1 MFNILK
7 TNAMLETT
15 ESFFEKNATIIKVA
29 AIGFLTLLLLI
40 PMSMI
45 QSLVMER
52 RARQIEAT
60 NDISSKWG
68 FEQRITGP
76 ILTIPYYTFDLN
88 KENKRIN
95 IVKRF
100 ANFLP
105 EDLRVDGEIAPEV
118 RYRGIFQVAVYQ
130 SNLKINGHF
139 AKPVVDIGTSNVE
152 IDWKGAFISMGITDL
167 RGISQAIEFA
177 WNGDILVCE
186 PGVIDEKLLKSGITV
201 NNVISS
207 PLTEKYSFSVGIN
220 LNGSKG
226 LSFVPVGRET
236 LVTLQSSWNN
246 PSFDG
251 AFLPAT
257 REVTEKG
264 FSASWKV
271 LELNRNYPQ
280 KWCDRE
286 VNLQNSAFGVS
297 LILPIETY
305 QITERSMK
313 YAILFFSLT
322 FITFF
327 FVEIL
332 HRMKVHPI
340 QYILVGFG
348 LTLFYLLLLSLSE
361 HIGFGW
367 AYLLASAGIIVMISS
382 YSHSMF
388 YSYKLTALVA
398 ALLSV
403 LYGFLYILLQMQDY
417 TLLMGSIGL
426 FIILSGLMYIS
437 RKVKWY
443 AINDKS

>member
-1 MFNILK
+1 
-7 TNAMLETT
+7 MLETT

-29 AIGFLTLLLLI
+29 AIGFLILLLLI

-105 EDLRVDGEIAPEV
+105 EDLRVDGEIEPEV

-139 AKPVVDIGTSNVE
+139 AKPAVDIGTSNVE
-152 IDWKGAFISMGITDL
+152 IDWKGAFISMGISDL
-167 RGISQAIEFA
+167 RGISQAIDFA
-177 WNGDILVCE
+177 WNGDIMVCE

-207 PLTEKYSFSVGIN
+207 PLSEKYSFSVQIN

-280 KWCDRE
+280 KWFDRE

-313 YAILFFSLT
+313 YAILFFALT

-367 AYLLASAGIIVMISS
+367 AYLVASAGIIVMISS

-388 YSYKLTALVA
+388 NSYKLTAIVA
-398 ALLSV
+398 VLLSV

-443 AINDKS
+443 DLNEKS